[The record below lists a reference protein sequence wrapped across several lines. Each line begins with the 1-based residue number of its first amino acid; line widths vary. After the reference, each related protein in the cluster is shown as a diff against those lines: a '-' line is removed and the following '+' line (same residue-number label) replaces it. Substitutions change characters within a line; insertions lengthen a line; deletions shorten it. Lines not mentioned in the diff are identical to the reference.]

1 MVRWLNDGSS
11 NEKLSLQ
18 RIGVQLF
25 GLLIDNRADYFKSD
39 ITNSLLDMI
48 EFKIRREM
56 EENNSVMLNNN
67 RWELLYF
74 CLICFEKVYDAMLCS
89 SIGKHS
95 IWDTIVKALIHPHPW
110 VQQVASRNISKLVLS
125 ISPTTLDSE
134 DESRTIFVRERKGS
148 LYEIARNLCHQ
159 LNSSEEDQDENLSI
173 NAIKILSWVV
183 RAMNSHP
190 ELCYKEEVLVSD
202 LDADKKDNKR
212 DPNLWVFNR
221 LSNIAKNKG
230 NQRRTA
236 VFKCYAAF
244 GTVCSGDLLSKYLPT
259 MLEPLNRAL
268 TEGENEENSKKGRRD
283 EEDEYREIIKQVLQ
297 LLENCCGTEEFIKA
311 LAAVKSQATKKKVKH
326 KQEIDTEAITNPK
339 AAAERKIQKQQASKR
354 RKKRRMEE
362 KMAAKGNFKKRNL
375 GFH

>member
-1 MVRWLNDGSS
+1 MPLKYYHG
-11 NEKLSLQ
+11 
-18 RIGVQLF
+18 LF
-25 GLLIDNRADYFKSD
+25 
-39 ITNSLLDMI
+39 
-48 EFKIRREM
+48 E
-56 EENNSVMLNNN
+56 
-67 RWELLYF
+67 
-74 CLICFEKVYDAMLCS
+74 
-89 SIGKHS
+89 
-95 IWDTIVKALIHPHPW
+95 
-110 VQQVASRNISKLVLS
+110 Q
-125 ISPTTLDSE
+125 
-134 DESRTIFVRERKGS
+134 
-148 LYEIARNLCHQ
+148 
-159 LNSSEEDQDENLSI
+159 
-173 NAIKILSWVV
+173 
-183 RAMNSHP
+183 
-190 ELCYKEEVLVSD
+190 YKEEVLVSD
-202 LDADKKDNKR
+202 LDADNKR

-259 MLEPLNRAL
+259 MLEPLYRAL
-268 TEGENEENSKKGRRD
+268 TEAENEENSKKGRRD

-354 RKKRRMEE
+354 RKKRRMKE